1 MAFNVNASDQA
12 GNPASLTHSYTVTY
26 NVCALYDQFKVW
38 KSGATVPVKLQLCDA
53 NGANQSSPGIV
64 VTANQ
69 LALAGGAL
77 NLPPEDSGN
86 ANPDSN
92 FRYDAM
98 LQGYI
103 FNLSTKGL
111 GSGTWKLGFSAAG
124 DPAPLG
130 THSVTFGIK

>member
-1 MAFNVNASDQA
+1 VDRA
-12 GNPASLTHSYTVTY
+12 GNTSTLTHDYMVSY

-38 KSGATVPVKLQLCDA
+38 KSGATVPVKFQLCDA
-53 NGANQSSPGIV
+53 GGANQSSSGIV

-69 LALAGGAL
+69 LSLVGGAL
-77 NLPPEDSGN
+77 DLPPEDSGN

-92 FRYDAM
+92 FRYDSG

-111 GSGTWKLGFSAAG
+111 SSGTWRLSFSASG
-124 DPAPLG
+124 DPAPAG
-130 THSVTFGIK
+130 THGLRFGIR